1 MSNEPSAPT
10 AEPPP
15 PATQPLS
22 NNHQG
27 IGAANP
33 PLPHFEEER
42 LYLLNS
48 FGILN
53 EEPIPILD
61 ILTRYAAEFCEVP
74 IAGISL
80 VDRHKLLFKSITSEV
95 EPVQRDRESSF
106 CAHAL
111 IAPEELFVVPD
122 TLLDTRFLANEQVTK
137 KTPIRFYASA
147 RLMTSSGHAL
157 GCFFLMDTKPGALT
171 PDQGAFLSSMAR
183 ETMNYLEGEKSK
195 KELARLLH
203 LEKEVYNKLLL
214 ATANLATSA
223 PTFDEALHN
232 MVINLDPKLGWLSA
246 RIRNMQTGGTT
257 GIYYN
262 PTLSE
267 DPELPL
273 IWQRLDNEPSRP
285 RSDVP
290 HTDFINSAPL
300 RPEYSH
306 LVVPVRVRER
316 LIAVMEFLYPDHRNA
331 DPRIR
336 DVFNLIA
343 ANLSIVAERELLNM
357 DLKYKSEHDHISG
370 APNRELFV
378 QRLNRILH
386 EGSTLSNRK
395 IILFCF
401 DINGFQSLND
411 DYGYEAGV
419 QILRELTKRA
429 QRVCREDDMIGRLVG
444 GEFLLLLHEKEPFTD
459 LITIIERVKS
469 SLIGI
474 YNLEDVQIEITLSMG
489 CVVIGATEGSP
500 DELIRR
506 AEEAMHLVKE
516 GTYRDVC
523 VADEQVT
530 RDSLD
535 RKSMNRKVKDAVRNN
550 QLTLHYQPIVEMPY
564 GRIVGAE
571 ALLRLINQDGTLI
584 KATHF
589 IEAMERMHLLEQ
601 VDAWVISE
609 ILLTLKNNPSILER
623 IPGFYFS
630 HNITPAVIGRPS
642 FYEHFISQIIHSGI
656 PSTAVRIEI
665 TEKALLPDNQYL
677 IKNIEMLKAHG
688 ISVALDDFGT
698 GYSNLQIIAK
708 YPINTIKIDRS
719 FLAGIVPGNTQINA
733 LLHSITD
740 IAKNL
745 GCSMVAEG
753 IEQLEQAEHLLSLGC
768 IYGQGYFYAKPMPL
782 KELQAL
788 ITRSQI
794 GEGGRVTSNT

>member
-1 MSNEPSAPT
+1 MSTEISAAT
-10 AEPPP
+10 GEPPP
-15 PATQPLS
+15 LS
-22 NNHQG
+22 QQLLPNNHQVN
-27 IGAANP
+27 GALNP

-61 ILTRYAAEFCEVP
+61 ILTRYAAEFCDVP

-80 VDRHKLLFKSITSEV
+80 VDRHKLVFKSITGDFD
-95 EPVQRDRESSF
+95 PVQCDRDSSF

-111 IAPEELFVVPD
+111 VAAEEPFVIPD
-122 TLLDTRFLANEQVTK
+122 TFLDPRFLANEQVTR
-137 KTPIRFYASA
+137 KTPIRFYAGA

-157 GCFFLMDTKPGALT
+157 GCFFLMDTKPVTLT
-171 PDQGAFLSSMAR
+171 PDRSAFLSSMASEAMR
-183 ETMNYLEGEKSK
+183 YLEGEKSK

-262 PTLSE
+262 PSLAT
-267 DPELPL
+267 DPELTL
-273 IWQRLDNEPSRP
+273 IWQRLDTEPSRP
-285 RSDVP
+285 RSDMP

-306 LVVPVRVRER
+306 LVVPVRVRDR

-370 APNRELFV
+370 APNRELFI

-386 EGSTLSNRK
+386 EGSILTNRK

-401 DINGFQSLND
+401 DINGFQSIND

-419 QILRELTKRA
+419 EILRELTKRA

-444 GEFLLLLHEKEPFTD
+444 GEFLLLIYEKEPFTD
-459 LITIIERVKS
+459 LTTIIERVKS
-469 SLIGI
+469 SLSGT
-474 YNLEDVQIEITLSMG
+474 YHLEEVQIDITLSMG
-489 CVVIGATEGSP
+489 CVVIGPAEGSP

-516 GTYRDVC
+516 RTYKDVC
-523 VADEQVT
+523 IADEQVT
-530 RDSLD
+530 RDSLE
-535 RKSMNRKVKDAVRNN
+535 RKSMNRRVEDAVRNN

-571 ALLRLINQDGTLI
+571 ALLRLGNQDGTLM
-584 KATHF
+584 KAAHF
-589 IEAMERMHLLEQ
+589 IDAMERMHLLEQ

-623 IPGFYFS
+623 IPNFYIS

-642 FYEHFISQIIHSGI
+642 FHDHFISQISHSGI
-656 PSTAVRIEI
+656 PSSAVRIEI
-665 TEKALLPDNQYL
+665 TEKALFPDNLYL
-677 IKNIEMLKAHG
+677 IKNIESLKQNG
-688 ISVALDDFGT
+688 IGIALDDFGT

-708 YPINTIKIDRS
+708 YPIDTIKIDRS
-719 FLAGIVPGNTQINA
+719 FLAGIVPGNSQINA

-740 IAKNL
+740 IAKNM

-768 IYGQGYFYAKPMPL
+768 IYGQGYFYGKPMPL

-788 ITRSQI
+788 ITRSQV
-794 GEGGRVTSNT
+794 GRCNLTGNV

>member
-1 MSNEPSAPT
+1 MSNEPSPVNEGQPTPDSAPVPGNHPRT
-10 AEPPP
+10 GG
-15 PATQPLS
+15 ATSL
-22 NNHQG
+22 
-27 IGAANP
+27 
-33 PLPHFEEER
+33 LPHFEEER

-53 EEPIPILD
+53 EEPVPILD
-61 ILTRYAAEFCEVP
+61 ILARYAAEFCEVP

-80 VDRHKLLFKSITSEV
+80 VDRDKVVFKSITGDIG
-95 EPVQRDRESSF
+95 PARCDRDSSF

-111 IAPEELFVVPD
+111 VAPEELFVIPD
-122 TLLDTRFLANEQVTK
+122 TLIDTRFLASDFVTR
-137 KTPIRFYASA
+137 KTPVRFYASA

-157 GCFFLMDTKPGALT
+157 GCFFVMDTKPGELT
-171 PDQGAFLSSMAR
+171 PDQGEFLSAMAR
-183 ETMNYLEGEKSK
+183 ETMNYLEGERSK

-223 PTFDEALHN
+223 PTFDEALHH
-232 MVINLDPKLGWLSA
+232 MLINLDPKLGWLSA
-246 RIRNMQTGGTT
+246 RIRNMQTGGST

-267 DPELPL
+267 DTELPL
-273 IWQRLDNEPSRP
+273 IWQRLDTEPNRT
-285 RSDVP
+285 RSDIP

-357 DLKYKSEHDHISG
+357 DLKYKAEHDHISG

-401 DINGFQSLND
+401 DINGFQSIND

-419 QILRELTKRA
+419 EILRELTKRS
-429 QRVCREDDMIGRLVG
+429 QRICREDDIIGRLVG
-444 GEFLLLLHEKEPFTD
+444 GEFLMLLHEKQPFTD
-459 LITIIERVKS
+459 TMTIIDRVKS
-469 SLIGI
+469 SLSGV
-474 YNLEDVQIEITLSMG
+474 YHLDEVQIDITLSMG
-489 CVVIGATEGSP
+489 CVVLEASEGSS

-516 GTYRDVC
+516 GTYTDFC
-523 VADEQVT
+523 ISDEKVT
-530 RDSLD
+530 RESLE
-535 RKSMNRKVKDAVRNN
+535 RKSMNRTVKDAVRNN
-550 QLTLHYQPIVEMPY
+550 QLTLYYQPIVEMPY

-571 ALLRLINQDGTLI
+571 ALLRMINQDGTLT
-584 KATHF
+584 AASHF

-609 ILLTLKNNPSILER
+609 ILLTLKNNPSILEK
-623 IPGFYFS
+623 IPEFYFS
-630 HNITPAVIGRPS
+630 HNITPGVIGRPG
-642 FYEHFISQIIHSGI
+642 FHEHFISQIIHSGI
-656 PSTAVRIEI
+656 PPSAIKIEI
-665 TEKALLPDNQYL
+665 TEKALLPDNLHL
-677 IKNIEMLKAHG
+677 IKNITLLKDHG
-688 ISVALDDFGT
+688 IGIALDDFGT
-698 GYSNLQIIAK
+698 GYSNLQIVAK
-708 YPINTIKIDRS
+708 YPIDTIKIDRS
-719 FLAGIVPGNTQINA
+719 FLAGIVPGNDQINA

-745 GCSMVAEG
+745 RCSMVAEG
-753 IEQLEQAEHLLSLGC
+753 IEQLAQAEHLLSLGC
-768 IYGQGYFYAKPMPL
+768 IYGQGYFYGKPMPL

-788 ITRSQI
+788 IAKSPA
-794 GEGGRVTSNT
+794 GNPPLPA

>member
-1 MSNEPSAPT
+1 MSNEASPTTGELPLPSPQS
-10 AEPPP
+10 
-15 PATQPLS
+15 TQE
-22 NNHQG
+22 NHRVNRDP
-27 IGAANP
+27 IA

-53 EEPIPILD
+53 KEPIPILD
-61 ILTRYAAEFCEVP
+61 ILSRYTAEFCKVP

-80 VDRHKLLFKSITSEV
+80 VDREKIVFKSITGEIKPKQCGRS
-95 EPVQRDRESSF
+95 SSF
-106 CAHAL
+106 CCHAL
-111 IAPEELFVVPD
+111 VAPNELFVIPD
-122 TLLDTRFLANEQVTK
+122 TTLDTRFLANEQVTG
-137 KTPIRFYASA
+137 TLPIRFYAAA

-157 GCFFLMDTKPGALT
+157 GCFFLMDTKPGTLSV
-171 PDQGAFLSSMAR
+171 DQGIFLTTMAR

-214 ATANLATSA
+214 ATANLASSA

-232 MVINLDPKLGWLSA
+232 MIINLDPKLGWLSA

-262 PTLSE
+262 PNLPE

-273 IWQRLDNEPSRP
+273 IWRRLDTEPSRP
-285 RSDVP
+285 RSDIP
-290 HTDFINSAPL
+290 NTDFINSAPL

-343 ANLSIVAERELLNM
+343 ANLSIVAERELLNL

-401 DINGFQSLND
+401 DINGFQSIND
-411 DYGYEAGV
+411 DYGYETGV
-419 QILRELTKRA
+419 EILRELTKRS
-429 QRVCREDDMIGRLVG
+429 QRICREDDMIGRLVG

-459 LITIIERVKS
+459 LKTLIERVRS
-469 SLIGI
+469 SLSGI
-474 YNLEDVQIEITLSMG
+474 YHLEDLLIDVTLSIG
-489 CVVIGATEGSP
+489 CVVIESAESSA

-506 AEEAMHLVKE
+506 SEEAMHLVKE
-516 GTYRDVC
+516 GTYKDVC
-523 VADEQVT
+523 IADEQVT
-530 RDSLD
+530 RESLA
-535 RKSMNRKVKDAVRNN
+535 RRSMNRTVKDAVRNN

-571 ALLRLINQDGTLI
+571 ALLRMINQDGTLM

-601 VDAWVISE
+601 VDAWVISV
-609 ILLTLKNNPSILER
+609 ILLTLKNNPSILEK
-623 IPGFYFS
+623 IPGFFLT
-630 HNITPAVIGRPS
+630 HNITPAVIGRPD
-642 FYEHFISQIIHSGI
+642 FHEHFISQIIHSKI
-656 PSTAVRIEI
+656 PSSAVKVEI
-665 TEKALLPDNQYL
+665 TEKALLPDNVHL
-677 IKNIEMLKAHG
+677 IKNIEMLRDQG
-688 ISVALDDFGT
+688 IGIALDDFGT
-698 GYSNLQIIAK
+698 GYSNLQVVAR
-708 YPINTIKIDRS
+708 YPIDTIKIDRS
-719 FLAGIVPGNTQINA
+719 FLGGIIPGNEQTNA
-733 LLHSITD
+733 LLRSITD
-740 IAKNL
+740 IAKNM
-745 GCSMVAEG
+745 GCSMIAEG
-753 IEQLEQAEHLLSLGC
+753 IEQLVQAEHLLSLGC
-768 IYGQGYFYAKPMPL
+768 TYGQGYFYGKPMSL

-788 ITRSQI
+788 ITRAQI
-794 GEGGRVTSNT
+794 GGGG